1 MKQNRLLIAGSV
13 LAAAWMTTGTAMAQ
27 SSGAGDTGRSSS
39 GSAQST
45 KEVHPDVNT
54 SKGQSKSERA
64 DETGT
69 PLPKGSPY
77 AGTVEKGKSSSADS
91 GMDTSTSPSARGT
104 SSTSRMARGGSAAN
118 VKEAQQ
124 ALKDKGYDPG
134 PVDGVMGSKTK
145 EAIKSFQSASNL
157 QATGTLDAQT
167 ADKLGVQSG
176 SSSSRSSSSSSR
188 DNMKSSNTTVGK
200 DTDQPNQTPSKN
212 R

>member
-1 MKQNRLLIAGSV
+1 
-13 LAAAWMTTGTAMAQ
+13 MAQ
-27 SSGAGDTGRSSS
+27 SAGSGSSS

-45 KEVHPDVNT
+45 KEVHPSVNT

-69 PLPKGSPY
+69 PLPQGSPY
-77 AGTVEKGKSSSADS
+77 AGTVEKGKSSSANS
-91 GMDTSTSPSARGT
+91 GMDTSTSARGT
-104 SSTSRMARGGSAAN
+104 SSSGRMARGGSAAN

-134 PVDGVMGSKTK
+134 PVDGVMGTKTK
-145 EAIKSFQSASNL
+145 DAIKSFQSASNL

-167 ADKLGVQSG
+167 ADKLGVHSG
-176 SSSSRSSSSSSR
+176 SSSSRSSSSSST
-188 DNMKSSNTTVGK
+188 DNMKSSNTTAGK

>member
-27 SSGAGDTGRSSS
+27 SSSSGSSS

-45 KEVHPDVNT
+45 KEVHPSANA
-54 SKGQSKSERA
+54 SKGASKSERA

-77 AGTVEKGKSSSADS
+77 AGTVDKGKSSSVDS
-91 GMDTSTSPSARGT
+91 GMSTNGSQSARGS
-104 SSTSRMARGGSAAN
+104 SSTSRMAQGGSAAN
-118 VKEAQQ
+118 IKEAQQ

-157 QATGTLDAQT
+157 QSTGTLDAQT
-167 ADKLGVQSG
+167 AEKLGVHSA
-176 SSSSRSSSSSSR
+176 SSTSRSSSSSSR
-188 DNMKSSNTTVGK
+188 DNMKASDTTVGK